1 MDTLLIH
8 YIYIRETRI
17 AQPCGFE
24 GHNYM
29 ILHVNYMI
37 LHVNYM
43 ILHVINMLYCK
54 KRQLSYT
61 SNLEYIKP
69 SFSKISGEKHGNKT
83 E

>member
-8 YIYIRETRI
+8 YIYIREIRI

-24 GHNYM
+24 GYKYMILHVIYM

-43 ILHVINMLYCK
+43 KMHVINMLYYK

-61 SNLEYIKP
+61 
-69 SFSKISGEKHGNKT
+69 
-83 E
+83 

>member
-24 GHNYM
+24 GH
-29 ILHVNYMI
+29 NYMI